1 MREVE
6 KVLVI
11 VFSLALI
18 IPSIIILYSKIDTDV
33 FLKKRKTLIQASC
46 VDYYTVN
53 DEDSVL
59 YVPIYTYM
67 YNSKEYSKIEGLALE
82 NEQPIIGSIYSIYI
96 DSKKPSVIV
105 DENSSSSK
113 LGYVFAFILIAV
125 AIIVLYLGL

>member
-1 MREVE
+1 ME

-11 VFSLALI
+11 VFSLALL

-46 VDYYTVN
+46 VKYYTV
-53 DEDSVL
+53 DSGDSLL

-82 NEQPIIGSIYSIYI
+82 NEKPIIGSIYSIYI
-96 DSKKPSVIV
+96 DSKKPNVII
-105 DENSSSSK
+105 DENSKSSK
-113 LGYVFAFILIAV
+113 LGYLFAFILLII
-125 AIIVLYLGL
+125 AIIVLYIGL